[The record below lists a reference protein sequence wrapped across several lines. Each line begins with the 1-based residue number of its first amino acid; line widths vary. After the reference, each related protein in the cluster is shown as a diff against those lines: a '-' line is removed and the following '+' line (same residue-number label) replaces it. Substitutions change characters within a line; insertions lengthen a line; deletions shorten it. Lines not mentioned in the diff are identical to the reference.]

1 MNKTELIQKL
11 KDESDLNTKQITDV
25 LDNMIDIIEK
35 EIKSGE
41 SVRILGFGT
50 FEKTFKPARTGRN
63 PRTGESINIP
73 AVSSVKFK
81 PGKEFKKFIN
91 M

>member
-11 KDESDLNTKQITDV
+11 KDESDLNTKQITEV

-50 FEKTFKPARTGRN
+50 FEKTSKPARTGRN

-81 PGKEFKKFIN
+81 PGKEFKNFIN

>member
-11 KDESDLNTKQITDV
+11 KDECGLNTKQITEV

-35 EIKSGE
+35 ELRSGE

-73 AVSSVKFK
+73 AMSSVKFK